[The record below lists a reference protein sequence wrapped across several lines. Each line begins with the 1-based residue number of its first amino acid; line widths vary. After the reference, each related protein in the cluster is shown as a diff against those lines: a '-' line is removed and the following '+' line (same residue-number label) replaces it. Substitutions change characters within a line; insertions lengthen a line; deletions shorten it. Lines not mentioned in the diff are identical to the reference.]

1 MEETTGPGGVN
12 IDGNALRDV
21 VKTEQLT
28 IYHEL
33 D

>member
-1 MEETTGPGGVN
+1 MEETTGAVN

-21 VKTEQLT
+21 VKTAQLP
-28 IYHEL
+28 IYREL